1 MAATFD
7 PNPPSR
13 KDEDFPKTNT
23 VPEGWVSD
31 ALMQKY
37 NGMPVPDTGTRPE
50 NTRPAPQV
58 EDESVFTRR
67 MDPFPKTN
75 TVPSGWDV
83 SAM

>member
-13 KDEDFPKTNT
+13 RDEDFPKTNT

-31 ALMQKY
+31 AIMQKY
-37 NGMPVPDTGTRPE
+37 NNVPVPNTGAQE
-50 NTRPAPQV
+50 NTRPTPQV
-58 EDESVFTRR
+58 DDESVFYRR

-75 TVPSGWDV
+75 TVPGGWDV
-83 SAM
+83 SAL